1 VVAFRVFVTCISLPG
16 FKLGSLTCACSST
29 VCARKVFLLIQ
40 GHEKHSNIHHYPQK
54 NKKRENHHTLSRI
67 FTYILGITCGI
78 TSATAE
84 LSPSR
89 GRKQASKYRSA
100 NDEYSLL
107 LLTNP
112 LHDFVCGLR
121 QRGSTRC
128 SESYAIQFK
137 QGRRPSERDARCALL
152 VQNFQ
157 SCRFGMEL
165 GVEFGVE

>member
-1 VVAFRVFVTCISLPG
+1 MKNIRIYITIRKRTKRGRIITHSVASL
-16 FKLGSLTCACSST
+16 
-29 VCARKVFLLIQ
+29 
-40 GHEKHSNIHHYPQK
+40 
-54 NKKRENHHTLSRI
+54 RI
-67 FTYILGITCGI
+67 YWVSCGI